1 MPNRSLTLLY
11 EIDML
16 RHCKRTSNGKR
27 KAHDERPSEETRA
40 EFCLCIEG
48 FLLHMRN
55 LLGFFTNQGTWVS
68 DLIINRPD
76 RWAIEDVDLAD
87 CQGLINSAEVVN
99 KKYGEHGKDCYK
111 NISQHMQHC
120 TTFRGPGAKS
130 WNIDGMFADLDPI
143 LQEFGER
150 FGRILAEA
158 RDTENPGPKAKE
170 GFSLV
175 DTDSPSH
182 PKRLF

>member
-1 MPNRSLTLLY
+1 M
-11 EIDML
+11 
-16 RHCKRTSNGKR
+16 
-27 KAHDERPSEETRA
+27 A
-40 EFCLCIEG
+40 E
-48 FLLHMRN
+48 
-55 LLGFFTNQGTWVS
+55 
-68 DLIINRPD
+68 
-76 RWAIEDVDLAD
+76 